1 MKKIQFVNP
10 VRECIEIQG
19 KGYTVTLIATIVAAL
34 VMSIIAATLQMHV
47 ASAVSGL
54 AAIVSIL
61 WYGWWFGTK
70 QWANPSRGEK
80 N

>member
-34 VMSIIAATLQMHV
+34 VMSIIAAIFQMPV

-54 AAIVSIL
+54 AAVASVA

-70 QWANPSRGEK
+70 QWSNPSREED
-80 N
+80 